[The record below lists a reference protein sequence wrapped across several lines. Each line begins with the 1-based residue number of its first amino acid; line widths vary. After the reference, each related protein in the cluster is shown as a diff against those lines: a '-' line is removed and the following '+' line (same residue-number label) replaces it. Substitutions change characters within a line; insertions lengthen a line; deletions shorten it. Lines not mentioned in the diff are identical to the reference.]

1 MFNKSGHIYTLSHF
15 VYKCIF
21 CNNVLQQ
28 DNCIKVDYVIIM
40 VKDSAVHLNLRISDE
55 LSKEIEIQMA
65 ILGYVRKTD
74 YVRDALREKI
84 ARDKFQ
90 LESGSKYDVGEKA
103 PDYAAHPK
111 RFDTEL
117 MRALISNED
126 IQKVICDIVEKR
138 LKEIK

>member
-1 MFNKSGHIYTLSHF
+1 MI
-15 VYKCIF
+15 
-21 CNNVLQQ
+21 
-28 DNCIKVDYVIIM
+28 
-40 VKDSAVHLNLRISDE
+40 HLNLKISE
-55 LSKEIEIQMA
+55 NLSKEMDIQMA

-74 YVRDALREKI
+74 YVRAAIKEKI

-117 MRALISNED
+117 MRALISNKD
-126 IQKVICDIVEKR
+126 IQKVICDIVNKNM
-138 LKEIK
+138 KEGK